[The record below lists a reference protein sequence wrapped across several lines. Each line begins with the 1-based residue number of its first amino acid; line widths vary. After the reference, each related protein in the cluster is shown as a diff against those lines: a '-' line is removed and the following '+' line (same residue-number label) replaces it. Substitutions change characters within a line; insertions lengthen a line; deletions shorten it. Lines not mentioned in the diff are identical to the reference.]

1 MKKDTQIAL
10 SEKRS
15 IMKKIDFSN
24 SKVKKI
30 FSGKGFYIAICL
42 CLVAVMTVGYISYK
56 QTVNDIKGKAPSITV
71 PKADASS
78 KWDFANANKNK
89 TSENATDVNAKEN
102 QLLIMPVNG
111 DIVKAFSYPQP
122 VLSETTKIWQ
132 THNGT
137 DIKGAVGDPIKS
149 ISTGTVKS
157 VKDDVLLGT
166 TITIDHG
173 NGLVAKYCNLNTT
186 LSVKEGDTV
195 SAGTVIGSIG
205 ETAESEKSL
214 PSHLHLEVKD
224 NGNFIDP
231 VDLLRPG
238 K

>member
-10 SEKRS
+10 SEKWS

-24 SKVKKI
+24 SKVKKV

-42 CLVAVMTVGYISYK
+42 CLVAVMTVGFISYK
-56 QTVNDIKGKAPSITV
+56 KTVNDIKGKTPSITV

-78 KWDFANANKNK
+78 KWDFANTNKDK
-89 TSENATDVNAKEN
+89 TSETATDVNAKEN

-137 DIKGAVGDPIKS
+137 DIKGALGDPVKS
-149 ISTGTVKS
+149 ISNGTVKS
-157 VKDDVLLGT
+157 IKDDVLLGT
-166 TITIDHG
+166 TVTIDHG

-205 ETAESEKSL
+205 ETAESEKAL
-214 PSHLHLEVKD
+214 PSHLHLEIKE
-224 NGNFIDP
+224 NGKYIDP